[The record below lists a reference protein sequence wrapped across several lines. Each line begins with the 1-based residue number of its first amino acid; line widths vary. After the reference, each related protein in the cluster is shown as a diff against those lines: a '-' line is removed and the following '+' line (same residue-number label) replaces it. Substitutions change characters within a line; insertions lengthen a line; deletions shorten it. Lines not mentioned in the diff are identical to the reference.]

1 VTHVSELGRERFA
14 LTAPPPVRTLAIAA
28 LMAIIGVT
36 LMVGSRAWGLGPVVL
51 VLGIACL
58 AFAVALALVGLILVN
73 RLRSTLVLDDD
84 GITVI
89 RGRRTERLTW
99 SDIDSV
105 NLVGQRLTFHTK
117 RAGRPRVTVINPGS
131 GTDPTFTSLIRVIRG
146 RLDASRGYR
155 TS

>member
-1 VTHVSELGRERFA
+1 MSELGRERFA

-28 LMAIIGVT
+28 LLAIIGVT
-36 LMVGSRAWGLGPVVL
+36 LMVGSRAWSLGPVVL

-58 AFAVALALVGLILVN
+58 AFAIALALAGLILMN

-117 RAGRPRVTVINPGS
+117 RTGRPRVTVINPGS